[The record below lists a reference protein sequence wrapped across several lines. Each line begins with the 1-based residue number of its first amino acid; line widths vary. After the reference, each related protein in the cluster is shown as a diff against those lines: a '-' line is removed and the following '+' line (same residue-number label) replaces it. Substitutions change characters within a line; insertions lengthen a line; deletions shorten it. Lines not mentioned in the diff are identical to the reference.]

1 MAPLRDF
8 GRSPAPA
15 GSVGSHRAGFCVGQ
29 TSPGV
34 IHGVGA
40 DHLTS
45 AEHSGIK
52 KKKKKKQRHAAPA
65 EEKRATTGP
74 QMFTRG
80 PYSSAQEVSGSPAVL
95 SAPPLQT
102 SSTPPT
108 PYASSQVVLPR
119 PYITL
124 TPVQPLK
131 RPDGTSVT

>member
-8 GRSPAPA
+8 GRSRAPA

-52 KKKKKKQRHAAPA
+52 KNEKRKKKQRHAAPA
-65 EEKRATTGP
+65 EEKRALTGP

-80 PYSSAQEVSGSPAVL
+80 PYSSTQEVSGSPAVL
-95 SAPPLQT
+95 PP
-102 SSTPPT
+102 PPSPNLLNPSNPVCLVT
-108 PYASSQVVLPR
+108 GCVTAS
-119 PYITL
+119 IHH
-124 TPVQPLK
+124 
-131 RPDGTSVT
+131 PDTGAATETA